1 MDFIL
6 NKLQTSITV
15 TGVANVHFFEFN
27 NDFYTSTDHHPFY
40 ELVYVS
46 SGRLSIRAD
55 NYTGELNKKEMILH
69 LCNEDHAFRCIDKEN
84 PVVIIIGFTLVGN
97 SLDEFSH
104 KPILLSNHQINLL
117 TEIVKEARNVFAPPY
132 NIPTYNMRKKANITY
147 GSEQSL
153 LIAIERF
160 FIDLIRSHDPKP
172 KSSSLPNGS
181 FNVND
186 VIAYIDSNFK
196 EKITIDE
203 LAFIFLTNRSTL
215 CKSFKAATGITIKQ
229 YFSNKTLKE
238 AQKMLLSTDYSIQK
252 ISEELQFSCENY
264 FSYFFKSQTGMS
276 PLEYK
281 RAYKD
286 KEST

>member
-1 MDFIL
+1 MEFIL
-6 NKLQTSITV
+6 NKLQSSITV
-15 TGVANVHFFEFN
+15 TGVANVHFFEFH
-27 NDFYTSTDHHPFY
+27 NDFYTSTDHHPFF

-46 SGRLSIRAD
+46 SGRLLIRAD
-55 NYTGELNKKEMILH
+55 NYSGELNKKEMILH
-69 LCNEDHAFRCIDKEN
+69 MCNENHAFSCIDMEN
-84 PVVIIIGFTLVGN
+84 PIVIIIGFNLVGH
-97 SLDEFSH
+97 SLDAFSH
-104 KPILLSNHQINLL
+104 KPIMLSNHQINLL

-132 NIPTYNMRKKANITY
+132 NIPTYNMRKKTKIPY

-160 FIDLIRSHDPKP
+160 FIDLIRNYEVKAKNP
-172 KSSSLPNGS
+172 SLPNGS

-186 VIAYIDSNFK
+186 VIAYIDNNFK

-215 CKSFKAATGITIKQ
+215 CKSFKEATGVTIKQ
-229 YFSNKTLKE
+229 YFSRKMLDE
-238 AQKMLLSTDYSIQK
+238 AKRMLLSTENTIQK

-281 RAYKD
+281 KSH
-286 KEST
+286 KEKNSG